1 MDSIEGIMCTLPVG
15 FMHVQQ
21 PLQGSSLSV
30 FESQEFVASAAEE
43 RAPAFEYILA
53 HLLAHSCCPYT
64 DDGILGQIHQLVPLA
79 VLPLPINALV
89 YTLDGVL
96 VGASDFG

>member
-1 MDSIEGIMCTLPVG
+1 MLPC
-15 FMHVQQ
+15 
-21 PLQGSSLSV
+21 
-30 FESQEFVASAAEE
+30 
-43 RAPAFEYILA
+43 
-53 HLLAHSCCPYT
+53 LLVHA

-89 YTLDGVL
+89 YTLDGIL

>member
-1 MDSIEGIMCTLPVG
+1 MYCWLNVLRLLL
-15 FMHVQQ
+15 V
-21 PLQGSSLSV
+21 
-30 FESQEFVASAAEE
+30 
-43 RAPAFEYILA
+43 RA
-53 HLLAHSCCPYT
+53 

>member
-1 MDSIEGIMCTLPVG
+1 MVAGLQVSVACVGGHRQCTASLTDTRHHG
-15 FMHVQQ
+15 RATSETCFDVQ
-21 PLQGSSLSV
+21 LLLC
-30 FESQEFVASAAEE
+30 AA
-43 RAPAFEYILA
+43 AA
-53 HLLAHSCCPYT
+53 
-64 DDGILGQIHQLVPLA
+64 DDGILGQISQLVPLA

>member
-1 MDSIEGIMCTLPVG
+1 LCA
-15 FMHVQQ
+15 
-21 PLQGSSLSV
+21 
-30 FESQEFVASAAEE
+30 VAAA
-43 RAPAFEYILA
+43 
-53 HLLAHSCCPYT
+53 

>member
-1 MDSIEGIMCTLPVG
+1 MHSCGTSASPPAQSPADVLTVDLAQHMYVNQNVG
-15 FMHVQQ
+15 CC
-21 PLQGSSLSV
+21 LLGNL
-30 FESQEFVASAAEE
+30 
-43 RAPAFEYILA
+43 L
-53 HLLAHSCCPYT
+53 HLLLVRA